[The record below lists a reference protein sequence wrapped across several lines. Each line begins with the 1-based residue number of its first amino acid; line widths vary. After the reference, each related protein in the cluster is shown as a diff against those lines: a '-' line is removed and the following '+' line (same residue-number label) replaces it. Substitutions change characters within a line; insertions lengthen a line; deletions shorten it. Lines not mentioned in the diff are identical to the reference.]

1 MGCSGQGL
9 IGQARKIE
17 ETAAVNASLLLGEP
31 YSLGDPNNYLVCLP
45 KDVTPQPSAGS
56 LDSQWY

>member
-31 YSLGDPNNYLVCLP
+31 YSLGDPEQLLGLFAEGRDPPAKC
-45 KDVTPQPSAGS
+45 G
-56 LDSQWY
+56 